1 MGGSFASRI
10 HRFVSLDF
18 AQSVSMIRDDC
29 AGESYGLCCHSGE
42 FMSRRSIFHSQW
54 CPLSYVPLSCV
65 KKASVKR
72 ASIVLLLVALT
83 SPAVYSKDVP
93 LTAIELFDGPDGAAY
108 VQLTDL
114 LINGKAEVRSCGG
127 ATQIS
132 KSAYGKLVKIP
143 LNSSVT
149 SLERDGQGVMKLTRG
164 SAPECVVPSNL
175 KFDKDESLTLAQ
187 LADRAVLQG
196 QIVSSSPA
204 GATAVPAFKP
214 SVQIVFVSAPDNELA
229 EFLRANRAHSVA
241 QWQDYLTRFPKA
253 AHLDPAKQAL
263 AALLLKEGEDGL
275 ASYRS
280 SISTN
285 TVRYPDLKMALVR
298 ADQARELVPAND
310 GASNLR
316 QNVLAELSV
325 LADKS
330 RTELQAYKQALSG
343 HTAGYV
349 HLANARQLNDH
360 ISEIDGHFDQSLTL
374 PSAIAAES
382 TRVDAALRSAES
394 LISSKR
400 YDEAVTTVAEFRS
413 FADEEPRISAILN
426 TAYKYHFDRGKA
438 EAADQKWHDAVLEF
452 QKASDDKATPEV
464 ADELK
469 LAQAAFVA
477 ATNRAAADA
486 ALQKSAG
493 FEQGQLY
500 IEAYEVLADLP
511 DAQRALVNDRMQALQ
526 TNYVKSASDEAKKLK
541 DAHTPIQGRADEIG
555 IQKAYNY
562 LRRASAL
569 QTDDQDLKLRLDLI
583 SQTLSDYY
591 VAQAKRYL
599 DKPLGSGVGLAW
611 LYLNEAQQYQSNRD
625 DIRDE
630 RTKSS
635 AIHNVRSTLSIKVVF
650 RDQTSRR
657 DSAGFA
663 DQLSDAIAT
672 GLETTDLPVRI
683 VRAADATPVEPNFQL
698 IGDVLEHRPV
708 TKVGIESIDSEYR
721 AAEREVPNDEWNK
734 ANRDYENAN
743 LDLQKAQK
751 ALDALQ
757 AHGKKK
763 EIQTASDAVDAAQ
776 KKVEES
782 HRKLDSIAKTTLMDV
797 VKPYS
802 YTRKTIDLSASVDV
816 GFRIVDSNGNT
827 IATTPSVKNAAQKQ
841 FVVLE
846 NVKPEDT
853 RNVKQAGAPPDETQ
867 FLTDVEIAARIALI
881 RDVKEKVESLPSK
894 ILAQARK
901 RLMDGD
907 TDGTAESYILYL
919 NSTPDAPTP
928 ERDEAKKFLR
938 DQFNMIWAGSSV

>member
-1 MGGSFASRI
+1 MPRVQRLG
-10 HRFVSLDF
+10 SLDF
-18 AQSVSMIRDDC
+18 AQTVSMIRDNC
-29 AGESYGLCCHSGE
+29 AGEIYGVCRHSGE
-42 FMSRRSIFHSQW
+42 SMPQRPMFDAQW
-54 CPLSYVPLSCV
+54 CPLSYVKRAGL
-65 KKASVKR
+65 KR
-72 ASIVLLLVALT
+72 ASIALVLVAFAG
-83 SPAVYSKDVP
+83 PAVHSKDVP

-108 VQLTDL
+108 VQVTDL

-127 ATQIS
+127 AAQIS

-149 SLERDGQGVMKLTRG
+149 SLERDSHGVMSLTRG
-164 SAPECVVPSNL
+164 SAAECVVPSNL
-175 KFDKDESLTLAQ
+175 KFDKDESLTPAQ

-196 QIVSSSPA
+196 QVLSSSPA
-204 GATAVPAFKP
+204 GITTVPAFKP
-214 SVQIVFVSAPDNELA
+214 TVQIVFVSAPDTELA
-229 EFLRANRAHSVA
+229 EFLRANRAHSIA
-241 QWQDYLTRFPKA
+241 QWQDYLSRFPKA
-253 AHLDPAKQAL
+253 AHLDPARHSL

-275 ASYRS
+275 ASYRAS
-280 SISTN
+280 TSTN
-285 TVRYPDLKMALVR
+285 AVRYPDLKTAFLR
-298 ADQARELVPAND
+298 ADQVRELLPANE
-310 GASNLR
+310 GASKLR
-316 QNVLAELSV
+316 QNVSAELLL

-330 RTELQAYKQALSG
+330 RAELQAYKQALSG

-360 ISEIDGHFDQSLTL
+360 TLEVDGHFDQSLTL
-374 PSAIAAES
+374 QSAIAAES

-394 LISSKR
+394 LISSQR
-400 YDEAVTTVAEFRS
+400 YDEAVAAVAEFRP

-426 TAYKYHFDRGKA
+426 AAYKYHFDRGKA
-438 EAADQKWHDAVLEF
+438 DAANQKWRDAVLEF
-452 QKASDDKATPEV
+452 QKASDDKATSE
-464 ADELK
+464 ASAELK
-469 LAQAAFVA
+469 QAQAAFVA
-477 ATNRAAADA
+477 TTNRAAADA
-486 ALQKSAG
+486 ALQQSAG

-511 DAQRALVNDRMQALQ
+511 DAQRALVDDRMQALQ

-599 DKPLGSGVGLAW
+599 DKPLGSGVGVAW

-625 DIRDE
+625 DVRDE
-630 RTKSS
+630 RTKNA

-672 GLETTDLPVRI
+672 GLETTALPVRI

-708 TKVGIESIDSEYR
+708 TKVGVESIESEYR
-721 AAEREVPNDEWNK
+721 VGEREVPNDEWNK
-734 ANRDYENAN
+734 ANRDYEDAT

-751 ALDALQ
+751 VLEGAQ

-763 EIQTASDAVDAAQ
+763 EISAATDDVDVAQ
-776 KKVEES
+776 KKVEDL
-782 HRKLDSIAKTTLMDV
+782 HRKLDSIAKTTLSDV

-802 YTRKTIDLSASVDV
+802 YTRKTIDLSASVEV

-827 IATTPSVKNAAQKQ
+827 IETTPSVKSTAQKQ

-881 RDVKEKVESLPSK
+881 KDVKQKVESLPSK

-907 TDGTAESYILYL
+907 TDGTAEAYILYL

-938 DQFNMIWAGSSV
+938 DQFNMVWPGSSV